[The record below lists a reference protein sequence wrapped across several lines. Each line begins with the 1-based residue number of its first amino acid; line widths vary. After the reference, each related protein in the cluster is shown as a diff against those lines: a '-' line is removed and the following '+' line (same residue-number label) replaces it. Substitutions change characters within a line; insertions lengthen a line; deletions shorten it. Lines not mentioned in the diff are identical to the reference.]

1 MLTAL
6 HGADGRVR
14 TCDLLVTNELL
25 YQAELHRHIVC
36 YISKVLHVFLCI
48 RRMSCSTVNNSEL
61 HRHTI
66 IIPHFSNYCIIF
78 YMMENQSERVKQA
91 IAVATKAHEGQFRKT
106 GEPYI
111 IHPLAVMKIL
121 VEWGMDEDTIIAGVL
136 HDTVEDTDLT
146 LCDIRNQFGESVA
159 FLVDGVTKLSTARNG
174 MRDIDTYLPA
184 TKDNFLRLMI
194 ALGDDIRVLIIKLA
208 DRLHNLRTLSALPPD
223 KQRKIAKESLEVFA
237 PLADRLNMG
246 LLRVEM
252 ADLAFRYLDPKRFDE
267 LKSIIE
273 KHNKSAEKSLKKIQ
287 SEVSALLKKE
297 QIKATISGRV
307 KSVYSLHKK
316 LAKHNQN
323 INEIY
328 DITALRI
335 IVDDVTNCYLVLGL
349 IHSLYIPMN
358 GRIKDYI
365 AMPKQNGYQ
374 SLHTT
379 VITKDKQIVE
389 FQIRTKEMHE
399 YAERGLAASFYYNE
413 QKLTENYKNG
423 KIEHL
428 PTNLLWITEL
438 QMTAARLREG
448 KKVDLKKL
456 KLNLFADKIF
466 VYTPKGD
473 IIDLPRGAL
482 PLDFAYRL
490 HSEIGD
496 HVVGVKING
505 KMSNLSKRLE
515 HGDVVEILTSKKQ
528 LPKTSWL
535 DKIITSHARSK
546 ITHRLNR
553 PKGDETKKKRKPRK
567 AP

>member
-1 MLTAL
+1 MVEKRQKSA
-6 HGADGRVR
+6 R
-14 TCDLLVTNELL
+14 
-25 YQAELHRHIVC
+25 I
-36 YISKVLHVFLCI
+36 K
-48 RRMSCSTVNNSEL
+48 
-61 HRHTI
+61 
-66 IIPHFSNYCIIF
+66 
-78 YMMENQSERVKQA
+78 KA
-91 IAVATKAHEGQFRKT
+91 IEVATKAHEGQLRKT

-111 IHPLAVMKIL
+111 VHPLAVQKIL
-121 VEWGMDEDTIIAGVL
+121 EEWGMDEDTIIAGIL
-136 HDTVEDTDLT
+136 HDTVEDTSLT
-146 LCDIRNQFGESVA
+146 LEDIKSEFGESVA

-223 KQRKIAKESLEVFA
+223 KQKKIAKESLEVFA

-246 LLRVEM
+246 RLRVEM
-252 ADLAFRYLDPKRFDE
+252 ADLAFKYVDPRRYEE
-267 LKSIIE
+267 LE
-273 KHNKSAEKSLKKIQ
+273 KLIRKYNKSAEKSLKKIEE
-287 SEVSALLKKE
+287 EVSAALRKE
-297 QIKATISGRV
+297 KIKFTISGRV

-328 DITALRI
+328 DLTALRI
-335 IVDDVTNCYLVLGL
+335 IVDDITDCYLTLGV
-349 IHSLYIPMN
+349 IHSLYTPMD

-379 VITKDKQIVE
+379 VITKDKRVME

-413 QKLTENYKNG
+413 QKVTENYKKG

-428 PTNLLWITEL
+428 PTNLLWIREL
-438 QMTAARLREG
+438 QTAAARLREG
-448 KKVDLKKL
+448 KKIDLKKL

-473 IIDLPRGAL
+473 IIDLPAGSL

-505 KMSNLSKRLE
+505 KMSNLNKKLE
-515 HGDVVEILTSKKQ
+515 QGDIVEILTSKNQ
-528 LPKTSWL
+528 TPRSSWL
-535 DKIITSHARSK
+535 GKIITSHARQK
-546 ITHRLNR
+546 LLHRLHKNGED
-553 PKGDETKKKRKPRK
+553 KS
-567 AP
+567 

>member
-1 MLTAL
+1 MSPR
-6 HGADGRVR
+6 AD
-14 TCDLLVTNELL
+14 
-25 YQAELHRHIVC
+25 AESDRL
-36 YISKVLHVFLCI
+36 K
-48 RRMSCSTVNNSEL
+48 
-61 HRHTI
+61 
-66 IIPHFSNYCIIF
+66 
-78 YMMENQSERVKQA
+78 KA
-91 IAVATKAHEGQFRKT
+91 ITMAKKAHSGQFRKT

-111 IHPLAVMKIL
+111 VHPLAVKKIL
-121 VEWGMDEDTIIAGVL
+121 EEWGMDEDTVIAGVL

-146 LCDIRNQFGESVA
+146 LEDIRNEFGNSVA
-159 FLVDGVTKLSTARNG
+159 FLVDGVTKLSTARRG
-174 MRDIDTYLPA
+174 MRDIDTYLPS

-208 DRLHNLRTLSALPPD
+208 DRLHNIRTLSALPPE
-223 KQRKIAKESLEVFA
+223 KQKKIAKETLEVFA

-246 LLRVEM
+246 RLRVEM
-252 ADLAFRYLDPKRFDE
+252 ADLAFKYVDPRRFEE
-267 LKSIIE
+267 LETLIE
-273 KHNKSAEKSLKKIQ
+273 KRNKSAEQSLKKIKQ
-287 SEVSALLKKE
+287 EVMEALKREKITAE
-297 QIKATISGRV
+297 VSGRV
-307 KSVYSLHKK
+307 KSVYSLHRK

-328 DITALRI
+328 DLTALRI
-335 IVDDVTNCYLVLGL
+335 IVDDITDCYLALGI
-349 IHSLYIPMN
+349 IHSLYMPMN

-379 VITKDKQIVE
+379 VITKDKHIVE

-413 QKLTENYKNG
+413 QKVTENYKQG
-423 KIEHL
+423 KIKHL

-438 QMTAARLREG
+438 QMAAAKLREG
-448 KKVDLKKL
+448 KKIDLKKL

-473 IIDLPRGAL
+473 IIDLPNGAM

-505 KMSNLSKRLE
+505 KMSNLNKKLE
-515 HGDVVEILTSKKQ
+515 QGDIVEILTSKNQTPKQ
-528 LPKTSWL
+528 SWL
-535 DKIITSHARSK
+535 EKIFTSHARTKLMHALRPSTISEESTRRK
-546 ITHRLNR
+546 HR
-553 PKGDETKKKRKPRK
+553 TK
-567 AP
+567 

>member
-1 MLTAL
+1 MTTS
-6 HGADGRVR
+6 GVKDS
-14 TCDLLVTNELL
+14 D
-25 YQAELHRHIVC
+25 
-36 YISKVLHVFLCI
+36 
-48 RRMSCSTVNNSEL
+48 
-61 HRHTI
+61 
-66 IIPHFSNYCIIF
+66 
-78 YMMENQSERVKQA
+78 RVKHA
-91 IAVATKAHEGQFRKT
+91 IAVAREAHEGQLRKT

-111 IHPLAVMKIL
+111 VHPLAVKKIL
-121 VEWGMDEDTIIAGVL
+121 EEWGMDEDTIIAGIL
-136 HDTVEDTDLT
+136 HDTLEDTDLT
-146 LCDIRNQFGESVA
+146 LEDIKKEFGDSVA

-184 TKDNFLRLMI
+184 TRDNFLRLMI

-223 KQRKIAKESLEVFA
+223 KQRKIAKETLEVFA

-252 ADLAFRYLDPKRFDE
+252 SDLAFKYVNPRRFEE
-267 LKSIIE
+267 LQKLI
-273 KHNKSAEKSLKKIQ
+273 KKYNKSAEKSLQKIED
-287 SEVSALLKKE
+287 EVSKALKKE
-297 QIKATISGRV
+297 KIKFKISGRV

-323 INEIY
+323 MGEIY
-328 DITALRI
+328 DLTALRV
-335 IVDDVTNCYLVLGL
+335 IVNDVTDCYLVLGI
-349 IHSLYIPMN
+349 IHSLYKPMN

-379 VITKDKQIVE
+379 VITKDKRIVE

-413 QKLTENYKNG
+413 QKLTENYKKG

-438 QMTAARLREG
+438 QMTAAKLREG

-456 KLNLFADKIF
+456 KLNLFADQIF

-482 PLDFAYRL
+482 PLDFAYKL

-505 KMSNLSKRLE
+505 KMSNLNKKLE
-515 HGDVVEILTSKKQ
+515 QGDVVEILTSKNQTPKQ
-528 LPKTSWL
+528 SWL
-535 DKIITSHARSK
+535 DKIFTPHARQK
-546 ITHRLNR
+546 LRRALRLSDSTT
-553 PKGDETKKKRKPRK
+553 PTPPRK
-567 AP
+567 SKPHTR

>member
-1 MLTAL
+1 MPT
-6 HGADGRVR
+6 H
-14 TCDLLVTNELL
+14 
-25 YQAELHRHIVC
+25 
-36 YISKVLHVFLCI
+36 SKVD
-48 RRMSCSTVNNSEL
+48 T
-61 HRHTI
+61 
-66 IIPHFSNYCIIF
+66 
-78 YMMENQSERVKQA
+78 ERIKH
-91 IAVATKAHEGQFRKT
+91 AVAVAKDAHDGQYRKT

-111 IHPLAVMKIL
+111 VHPLAVKKIL
-121 VEWGMDEDTIIAGVL
+121 EEWGMDEDTIIAGIL
-136 HDTVEDTDLT
+136 HDTIEDTSLT
-146 LCDIRNQFGESVA
+146 LEDIRNEFGESVA

-184 TKDNFLRLMI
+184 TRDNFLRLMI
-194 ALGDDIRVLIIKLA
+194 ALGSDIRVLIIKLA

-223 KQRKIAKESLEVFA
+223 KQKKIAKETLEVFA

-246 LLRVEM
+246 ILRVEL
-252 ADLAFRYLDPKRFDE
+252 ADLAFKYVDPRRFEE
-267 LKSIIE
+267 LTKLIE
-273 KHNKSAEKSLKKIQ
+273 KYNKSAEKSLKKIQ
-287 SEVSALLKKE
+287 AEISEAMKKE
-297 QIKATISGRV
+297 KIKFEISGRV

-328 DITALRI
+328 DLTALRI
-335 IVDDVTNCYLVLGL
+335 IVNDITDCYLVLGI
-349 IHSLYIPMN
+349 IHSLYTPMN

-379 VITKDKQIVE
+379 VITKDKRVVE
-389 FQIRTKEMHE
+389 FQIRTREMHE

-413 QKLTENYKNG
+413 QKLTENYKKG

-473 IIDLPRGAL
+473 IIDLPKGAL

-505 KMSNLSKRLE
+505 KMSNLNKKLE
-515 HGDVVEILTSKKQ
+515 QGDIVEILTSKNQ
-528 LPKTSWL
+528 TPKSTWL
-535 DKIITSHARSK
+535 DKIFTPHARAKLMRALKISARTAAGESVEHSK
-546 ITHRLNR
+546 KR
-553 PKGDETKKKRKPRK
+553 RKPRK
-567 AP
+567 NN

>member
-1 MLTAL
+1 M
-6 HGADGRVR
+6 
-14 TCDLLVTNELL
+14 
-25 YQAELHRHIVC
+25 
-36 YISKVLHVFLCI
+36 
-48 RRMSCSTVNNSEL
+48 
-61 HRHTI
+61 
-66 IIPHFSNYCIIF
+66 
-78 YMMENQSERVKQA
+78 
-91 IAVATKAHEGQFRKT
+91 ATKAHEGQFRKT

-111 IHPLAVMKIL
+111 VHPLAVKKIL
-121 VEWGMDEDTIIAGVL
+121 EDWGMDEDTVIAGIL
-136 HDTVEDTDLT
+136 HDTVEDTSLT
-146 LCDIRNQFGESVA
+146 LNDIKKEFGEPVA

-223 KQRKIAKESLEVFA
+223 KQKKIAKESLEVFA

-252 ADLAFRYLDPKRFDE
+252 ADLSFKYVDPKRFDE
-267 LKSIIE
+267 LKNIID
-273 KHNKSAEKSLKKIQ
+273 KYNKSAEKSLAKIQ
-287 SEVSALLKKE
+287 DEVSRALKKE
-297 QIKATISGRV
+297 KIHFIISGRV

-323 INEIY
+323 MGEIY
-328 DITALRI
+328 DLTALRI
-335 IVDDVTNCYLVLGL
+335 IVDDITDCYLTLGI
-349 IHSLYIPMN
+349 IHSLYMPMN

-379 VITKDKQIVE
+379 VITKDKKIVE
-389 FQIRTKEMHE
+389 FQIRTREMHE

-413 QKLTENYKNG
+413 QKLTENYKKG

-438 QMTAARLREG
+438 QMTAAKLREG
-448 KKVDLKKL
+448 KRVDLKKL

-473 IIDLPRGAL
+473 IIDLPAGAL
-482 PLDFAYRL
+482 PLDFAYKL

-505 KMSNLSKRLE
+505 KMSNLNKKLE
-515 HGDVVEILTSKKQ
+515 HGDVVEILTSKNQIPKQ
-528 LPKTSWL
+528 SWL

-546 ITHRLNR
+546 IMHRLNR
-553 PKGDETKKKRKPRK
+553 PNHDANKKKRKPRK
-567 AP
+567 V

>member
-1 MLTAL
+1 MSPR
-6 HGADGRVR
+6 ADTESDR
-14 TCDLLVTNELL
+14 L
-25 YQAELHRHIVC
+25 
-36 YISKVLHVFLCI
+36 K
-48 RRMSCSTVNNSEL
+48 
-61 HRHTI
+61 
-66 IIPHFSNYCIIF
+66 
-78 YMMENQSERVKQA
+78 KA
-91 IAVATKAHEGQFRKT
+91 IAMAKKAHSGQFRKT

-111 IHPLAVMKIL
+111 VHPLAVKKIL
-121 VEWGMDEDTIIAGVL
+121 EEWGMDEDTIIAGVL

-146 LCDIRNQFGESVA
+146 LEDIRNEFGNSVA
-159 FLVDGVTKLSTARNG
+159 FLVDGVTKLSTARRG
-174 MRDIDTYLPA
+174 MRDIDTYLPS

-208 DRLHNLRTLSALPPD
+208 DRLHNIRTLSALPPE
-223 KQRKIAKESLEVFA
+223 KQKKIAKETLEVFA

-246 LLRVEM
+246 RLRVEM
-252 ADLAFRYLDPKRFDE
+252 ADLAFKYVDPRRFEE
-267 LKSIIE
+267 LETLIE
-273 KHNKSAEKSLKKIQ
+273 KRNKSAEQSLKKIKQ
-287 SEVSALLKKE
+287 EVMEALKREK
-297 QIKATISGRV
+297 IKAEVSGRV
-307 KSVYSLHKK
+307 KSVYSLHRK

-328 DITALRI
+328 DLTALRI
-335 IVDDVTNCYLVLGL
+335 IVDDITDCYLALGI
-349 IHSLYIPMN
+349 IHSLYMPMN

-379 VITKDKQIVE
+379 VITKDKHIVE

-413 QKLTENYKNG
+413 QKVTENYKQG
-423 KIEHL
+423 KIKHL

-438 QMTAARLREG
+438 QMAAAKLREG
-448 KKVDLKKL
+448 KKIDLKKL

-473 IIDLPRGAL
+473 IIDLPNGAM

-505 KMSNLSKRLE
+505 KMSNLNKKLE
-515 HGDVVEILTSKKQ
+515 QGDIVEILTSKNQTPKQ
-528 LPKTSWL
+528 SWL
-535 DKIITSHARSK
+535 EKIFTSHARTK
-546 ITHRLNR
+546 LMHALR
-553 PKGDETKKKRKPRK
+553 PSTIPTRQPKKKRS
-567 AP
+567 

>member
-1 MLTAL
+1 MNTK
-6 HGADGRVR
+6 DSDRIKR
-14 TCDLLVTNELL
+14 
-25 YQAELHRHIVC
+25 
-36 YISKVLHVFLCI
+36 
-48 RRMSCSTVNNSEL
+48 
-61 HRHTI
+61 
-66 IIPHFSNYCIIF
+66 
-78 YMMENQSERVKQA
+78 
-91 IAVATKAHEGQFRKT
+91 AVEMAKKAHEGQFRKT

-111 IHPLAVMKIL
+111 IHPMAVKKIL
-121 VEWGMDEDTIIAGVL
+121 EEWGMDEDTIIAGIL

-146 LCDIRNQFGESVA
+146 LADIKKEFGESVA
-159 FLVDGVTKLSTARNG
+159 FLVDGVTKLSNARAG
-174 MRDIDTYLPA
+174 MRDIDTYLPE
-184 TKDNFLRLMI
+184 TRDNFLRLMI

-208 DRLHNLRTLSALPPD
+208 DRLHNIRTLSALPPD
-223 KQRKIAKESLEVFA
+223 KQKKIARETLEVFA

-252 ADLAFRYLDPKRFDE
+252 ADLSFKYVDPKRYDY
-267 LKSIIE
+267 LKDLIE
-273 KHNKSAEKSLKKIQ
+273 KYNKSAEKSLKKI
-287 SEVSALLKKE
+287 EEEISAAFKKE
-297 QIKATISGRV
+297 KIKFELSGRV

-328 DITALRI
+328 DLIALRV
-335 IVDDVTNCYLVLGL
+335 IVDDITDCYLALGI
-349 IHSLYIPMN
+349 IHSLYTPMG

-379 VITKDKQIVE
+379 VITKDKRVVE

-413 QKLTENYKNG
+413 QKLTENYKKG

-438 QMTAARLREG
+438 QMAAAKLREG
-448 KKVDLKKL
+448 KKVDYRKL

-473 IIDLPRGAL
+473 IIDLPKGSL

-496 HVVGVKING
+496 HVIGVKING
-505 KMSNLSKRLE
+505 KMSNLNKRLE
-515 HGDVVEILTSKKQ
+515 QGDIVEILTSKNQ
-528 LPKTSWL
+528 TPKISWL
-535 DKIITSHARSK
+535 DKIITSHARQK
-546 ITHRLNR
+546 LMHRLNA
-553 PKGDETKKKRKPRK
+553 DKK
-567 AP
+567 

>member
-1 MLTAL
+1 MTTKHAKTTK
-6 HGADGRVR
+6 D
-14 TCDLLVTNELL
+14 TKD
-25 YQAELHRHIVC
+25 
-36 YISKVLHVFLCI
+36 
-48 RRMSCSTVNNSEL
+48 
-61 HRHTI
+61 
-66 IIPHFSNYCIIF
+66 
-78 YMMENQSERVKQA
+78 SERVAKA
-91 IAVATKAHEGQFRKT
+91 IEMAKKAHEGQLRKT

-111 IHPLAVMKIL
+111 VHPLAVKKIL
-121 VEWGMDEDTIIAGVL
+121 EEWGMDEDTVIAGIL
-136 HDTVEDTDLT
+136 HDTVEDTALT
-146 LCDIRNQFGESVA
+146 LDEIRKEFGESVA
-159 FLVDGVTKLSTARNG
+159 FLVDGVTKLSNARSG
-174 MRDIDTYLPA
+174 MRDIDTYLPE

-208 DRLHNLRTLSALPPD
+208 DRLHNIRTLSALPPD
-223 KQRKIAKESLEVFA
+223 KQKKVAKETLEVFA

-246 LLRVEM
+246 LLRVEL
-252 ADLAFRYLDPKRFDE
+252 ADLSFKYVDEKRYNE
-267 LKSIIE
+267 LKTLIE
-273 KHNKSAEKSLKKIQ
+273 KYNKSAEKSLKKVEQ
-287 SEVSALLKKE
+287 EFSAALKKE
-297 QIKATISGRV
+297 KIHFALSGRV

-328 DITALRI
+328 DLIALRI
-335 IVDDVTNCYLVLGL
+335 IVNDITDCYLTLGI
-349 IHSLYIPMN
+349 IHSLYTPMG

-365 AMPKQNGYQ
+365 AKPKQNGYQ

-379 VITKDKQIVE
+379 VITKDKRVVE

-413 QKLTENYKNG
+413 QKVTENYKKG

-438 QMTAARLREG
+438 QMAAAKLREG

-473 IIDLPRGAL
+473 IIDLPKGAL

-496 HVVGVKING
+496 HVIGVKING
-505 KMSNLSKRLE
+505 KMSNLNKKLE
-515 HGDVVEILTSKKQ
+515 QGDIVEILTSKNQ
-528 LPKTSWL
+528 TPRTSWL
-535 DKIITSHARSK
+535 GKIFTPHARQK
-546 ITHRLNR
+546 LTRRLNILSGNNQNNSQN
-553 PKGDETKKKRKPRK
+553 KSK
-567 AP
+567 

>member
-1 MLTAL
+1 MKP
-6 HGADGRVR
+6 
-14 TCDLLVTNELL
+14 
-25 YQAELHRHIVC
+25 AEKDNKSSSRID
-36 YISKVLHVFLCI
+36 
-48 RRMSCSTVNNSEL
+48 R
-61 HRHTI
+61 
-66 IIPHFSNYCIIF
+66 
-78 YMMENQSERVKQA
+78 A
-91 IAVATKAHEGQFRKT
+91 IAVAKKAHDGQFRKT

-111 IHPLAVMKIL
+111 IHPLAVKKIL
-121 VEWGMDEDTIIAGVL
+121 EEWGMDEDTVIAGVL
-136 HDTVEDTDLT
+136 HDTVEDTSLT
-146 LCDIRNQFGESVA
+146 LDDIRKEFGESVA
-159 FLVDGVTKLSTARNG
+159 FLVDGVTKLSTARTG

-208 DRLHNLRTLSALPPD
+208 DRLHNIRTLSALPPD
-223 KQRKIAKESLEVFA
+223 KQKKIAKETLEIFA

-246 LLRVEM
+246 QLRVEL
-252 ADLAFRYLDPKRFDE
+252 ADLSFKYVNPKRFNE
-267 LKSIIE
+267 LSALIK
-273 KHNKSAEKSLKKIQ
+273 KRNKTAEKSLQKIKT
-287 SEVSALLKKE
+287 EVSSALKKE
-297 QIKATISGRV
+297 KIRFDISGRV

-328 DITALRI
+328 DLTALRI
-335 IVDDVTNCYLVLGL
+335 IVEDITDCYLALGV
-349 IHSLYIPMN
+349 IHSLYTPMN

-379 VITKDKQIVE
+379 VITKDKHIVE
-389 FQIRTKEMHE
+389 FQIRTREMHE

-413 QKLTENYKNG
+413 QKLTENYKKG

-438 QMTAARLREG
+438 QMTAAKLREG
-448 KKVDLKKL
+448 KKVDVKKL

-473 IIDLPRGAL
+473 IIDLPAGAL

-505 KMSNLSKRLE
+505 KMSNLNKKLE
-515 HGDVVEILTSKKQ
+515 QGDIVEILTSKNQ
-528 LPKTSWL
+528 TPKTSWL
-535 DKIITSHARSK
+535 DRIITSHARQK
-546 ITHRLNR
+546 LLHRLNR
-553 PKGDETKKKRKPRK
+553 SNKSTPAEPKKKRKTK
-567 AP
+567 NK

>member
-1 MLTAL
+1 MKKEPT
-6 HGADGRVR
+6 RI
-14 TCDLLVTNELL
+14 E
-25 YQAELHRHIVC
+25 
-36 YISKVLHVFLCI
+36 K
-48 RRMSCSTVNNSEL
+48 
-61 HRHTI
+61 
-66 IIPHFSNYCIIF
+66 
-78 YMMENQSERVKQA
+78 A
-91 IAVATKAHEGQFRKT
+91 IDMATKAHEGQFRKT

-111 IHPLAVMKIL
+111 VHPLAVKKIL
-121 VEWGMDEDTIIAGVL
+121 EEWGMDEDTIIAGIL
-136 HDTVEDTDLT
+136 HDTVEDTNLT
-146 LCDIRNQFGESVA
+146 LSDIKSEFGEPVA

-174 MRDIDTYLPA
+174 MRDIDTYLPE

-223 KQRKIAKESLEVFA
+223 KQKKIAKESLEVFA

-252 ADLAFRYLDPKRFDE
+252 SDLAFKYVDPRRYE
-267 LKSIIE
+267 YLKNLIE
-273 KHNKSAEKSLKKIQ
+273 KHNKSASRSLKRIEQ
-287 SEVSALLKKE
+287 EVSEALQKE
-297 QIKATISGRV
+297 KIDFEISGRV

-323 INEIY
+323 MGEIY
-328 DITALRI
+328 DLTALRI
-335 IVDDVTNCYLVLGL
+335 IVDDVTDCYLAMGI
-349 IHSLYIPMN
+349 IHSLYTPMN

-379 VITKDKQIVE
+379 VITKDKHIVE
-389 FQIRTKEMHE
+389 FQIRTHAMHE

-413 QKLTENYKNG
+413 QKLTENYKKG

-438 QMTAARLREG
+438 QATAAKLREG

-473 IIDLPRGAL
+473 IIDLPSGAL

-496 HVVGVKING
+496 HVIGVKING
-505 KMSNLSKRLE
+505 KMSNLNKKLE
-515 HGDVVEILTSKKQ
+515 QGDVVEILTSKNQTPKQ
-528 LPKTSWL
+528 SWL
-535 DKIITSHARSK
+535 EKIFTPHARAK
-546 ITHRLNR
+546 LTRALNIR
-553 PKGDETKKKRKPRK
+553 AKTQSETKPIPPVKKK
-567 AP
+567 

>member
-1 MLTAL
+1 M
-6 HGADGRVR
+6 DK
-14 TCDLLVTNELL
+14 D
-25 YQAELHRHIVC
+25 
-36 YISKVLHVFLCI
+36 SD
-48 RRMSCSTVNNSEL
+48 
-61 HRHTI
+61 
-66 IIPHFSNYCIIF
+66 
-78 YMMENQSERVKQA
+78 RVKHA
-91 IAVATKAHEGQFRKT
+91 IEVAKKAHEGQFRRT

-111 IHPLAVMKIL
+111 VHPLAVKKIL
-121 VEWGMDEDTIIAGVL
+121 EEWGMDEDTIIAGLL
-136 HDTVEDTDLT
+136 HDTVEDTPLT
-146 LCDIRNQFGESVA
+146 LNDIKKEFGESVA

-174 MRDIDTYLPA
+174 MRDIDTYLPE

-194 ALGDDIRVLIIKLA
+194 ALGSDIRVLIIKLA

-223 KQRKIAKESLEVFA
+223 KQKKIAKESLEVFA

-252 ADLAFRYLDPKRFDE
+252 ADLAFKYVDPRRYEE
-267 LKSIIE
+267 LRKLIE
-273 KHNKSAEKSLKKIQ
+273 KTNKQAAKSLQKIEA
-287 SEVSALLKKE
+287 EVSEALKKE
-297 QIKATISGRV
+297 KIDFTISGRV

-323 INEIY
+323 MGEIY
-328 DITALRI
+328 DLTALRV
-335 IVDDVTNCYLVLGL
+335 IVNDITDCYLTLGV
-349 IHSLYIPMN
+349 IHSLYTPMN

-379 VITKDKQIVE
+379 VITKDKHIVE

-399 YAERGLAASFYYNE
+399 FAERGLAASFYYNE
-413 QKLTENYKNG
+413 QKLTENYKKG

-428 PTNLLWITEL
+428 PTSLLWITEL
-438 QMTAARLREG
+438 QTTAAKLREG

-473 IIDLPRGAL
+473 IIDLPVGAM

-496 HVVGVKING
+496 HVIGVKING
-505 KMSNLSKRLE
+505 KMSNLNHKLE
-515 HGDVVEILTSKKQ
+515 QGDVVEILTSKNQ
-528 LPKTSWL
+528 TPKTSWL
-535 DKIITSHARSK
+535 DRIITPHARQKLLRALK
-546 ITHRLNR
+546 IKADTAPARR
-553 PKGDETKKKRKPRK
+553 PIPPIKKK
-567 AP
+567 

>member
-1 MLTAL
+1 
-6 HGADGRVR
+6 
-14 TCDLLVTNELL
+14 
-25 YQAELHRHIVC
+25 
-36 YISKVLHVFLCI
+36 
-48 RRMSCSTVNNSEL
+48 
-61 HRHTI
+61 
-66 IIPHFSNYCIIF
+66 
-78 YMMENQSERVKQA
+78 METKPQESARIKR
-91 IAVATKAHEGQFRKT
+91 AVAMATRAHEGQFRKT

-111 IHPLAVMKIL
+111 VHPLAVKKIL
-121 VEWGMDEDTIIAGVL
+121 EEWGMDEDTVIAGIL
-136 HDTVEDTDLT
+136 HDTVEDTTLT
-146 LCDIRNQFGESVA
+146 LNDIKQEFGESVA

-223 KQRKIAKESLEVFA
+223 KQKKIAKESLEVFA

-252 ADLAFRYLDPKRFDE
+252 ADLSFKYVDPKRFAE
-267 LKSIIE
+267 LKDLID
-273 KHNKSAEKSLKKIQ
+273 KYNKSAEKSLQKIEK
-287 SEVSALLKKE
+287 EVSAALKKE
-297 QIKATISGRV
+297 KINFALSGRV

-328 DITALRI
+328 DLTALRI
-335 IVDDVTNCYLVLGL
+335 IVDDITDCYLTLGI
-349 IHSLYIPMN
+349 IHSLYMPMN

-379 VITKDKQIVE
+379 VITKDKRIVE

-413 QKLTENYKNG
+413 QKLTENYKKG

-438 QMTAARLREG
+438 QMTAAKLREG

-473 IIDLPRGAL
+473 IIDLPKGAL

-505 KMSNLSKRLE
+505 KMSNLNKKLE
-515 HGDVVEILTSKKQ
+515 HGDVVEILTSKNQ
-528 LPKTSWL
+528 IPKTSWL

-546 ITHRLNR
+546 IMHRLNR
-553 PKGDETKKKRKPRK
+553 SDKSSEPKRKRKPRK
-567 AP
+567 

>member
-1 MLTAL
+1 MTKQ
-6 HGADGRVR
+6 
-14 TCDLLVTNELL
+14 T
-25 YQAELHRHIVC
+25 Q
-36 YISKVLHVFLCI
+36 S
-48 RRMSCSTVNNSEL
+48 S
-61 HRHTI
+61 
-66 IIPHFSNYCIIF
+66 
-78 YMMENQSERVKQA
+78 SER
-91 IAVATKAHEGQFRKT
+91 IEHAVEVAKSAHKDQTRRT

-111 IHPLAVMKIL
+111 IHPLAVKKIL
-121 VEWGMDEDTIIAGVL
+121 EDWGMDEDTIIAGIL
-136 HDTVEDTDLT
+136 HDTVEDTSLT
-146 LCDIRNQFGESVA
+146 LDDIKKEFGESVA
-159 FLVDGVTKLSTARNG
+159 FLVDGVTKLSTARTG

-208 DRLHNLRTLSALPPD
+208 DRLHNLRTLSALPPE
-223 KQRKIAKESLEVFA
+223 KQKKIAKETLEVFA

-252 ADLAFRYLDPKRFDE
+252 ADLAFKYVDPKRFDE
-267 LKSIIE
+267 LKNLIE
-273 KHNKSAEKSLKKIQ
+273 KHNKEAEKSLNKIKAEI
-287 SEVSALLKKE
+287 SEALKKE
-297 QIKATISGRV
+297 KIKFSISGRV

-328 DITALRI
+328 DLTALRI
-335 IVDDVTNCYLVLGL
+335 IVDDITDCYLTLGI
-349 IHSLYIPMN
+349 IHSLYMPMN

-379 VITKDKQIVE
+379 VITKDKRVVE
-389 FQIRTKEMHE
+389 IQIRTKEMHE
-399 YAERGLAASFYYNE
+399 YAEHGLAASFYYNE
-413 QKLTENYKNG
+413 QKLTENYKKG

-438 QMTAARLREG
+438 QMTAAKLREG
-448 KKVDLKKL
+448 KKVDLRKL

-473 IIDLPRGAL
+473 IIDLPAGAM

-505 KMSNLSKRLE
+505 KMSNLNKKLE
-515 HGDVVEILTSKKQ
+515 QGDIVEILTSKNQ
-528 LPKTSWL
+528 TPKSAWL
-535 DKIITSHARSK
+535 DKIFTPHARAK
-546 ITHRLNR
+546 LMRALNLSARTAAGETIER
-553 PKGDETKKKRKPRK
+553 PKKRRKPRK
-567 AP
+567 NP

>member
-1 MLTAL
+1 M
-6 HGADGRVR
+6 V
-14 TCDLLVTNELL
+14 E
-25 YQAELHRHIVC
+25 
-36 YISKVLHVFLCI
+36 
-48 RRMSCSTVNNSEL
+48 
-61 HRHTI
+61 
-66 IIPHFSNYCIIF
+66 
-78 YMMENQSERVKQA
+78 KQEKNRKKRA
-91 IAVATKAHEGQFRKT
+91 IEIATKAHEGQFRKT

-111 IHPLAVMKIL
+111 IHPLAVQKIL
-121 VEWGMDEDTIIAGVL
+121 EEWGMDEDTIIAGIL
-136 HDTVEDTDLT
+136 HDTVEDTALT
-146 LCDIRNQFGESVA
+146 LDDIKKEFGESVA

-223 KQRKIAKESLEVFA
+223 KQKKIAKESLEVFA

-246 LLRVEM
+246 RLRVEM
-252 ADLAFRYLDPKRFDE
+252 ADLAFRYVDPRRYEE
-267 LKSIIE
+267 LE
-273 KHNKSAEKSLKKIQ
+273 KLIRKYNKSAEKSLKKIEG
-287 SEVSALLKKE
+287 EVSAALKKE
-297 QIKATISGRV
+297 KIKFTISGRV

-328 DITALRI
+328 DLTALRI
-335 IVDDVTNCYLVLGL
+335 IVDDITDCYLTLGV
-349 IHSLYIPMN
+349 IHALYTPMD

-379 VITKDKQIVE
+379 VITKDKRVVE

-413 QKLTENYKNG
+413 QKLTENYKKG

-428 PTNLLWITEL
+428 PTNLLWIREL
-438 QMTAARLREG
+438 QTTAARLREG
-448 KKVDLKKL
+448 KKIDLKKL

-473 IIDLPRGAL
+473 IIDLPAGSL

-490 HSEIGD
+490 HTEIGD

-505 KMSNLSKRLE
+505 KMSNLNRRLE
-515 HGDVVEILTSKKQ
+515 QGDIVEILTSKNQ
-528 LPKTSWL
+528 TPRTSWL
-535 DKIITSHARSK
+535 DRIITTHARSK
-546 ITHRLNR
+546 LRRALRLSS
-553 PKGDETKKKRKPRK
+553 GEEHVEKKKHKTHPNSK
-567 AP
+567 